1 MKPIQEDD
9 KLILS
14 HLADENERYMG
25 AVVPPVF
32 FTSLHVFP
40 SCDEY
45 LKAETSDSQRYVYG
59 RVSNP
64 TVEILEKKLAA
75 LERGTKALAFASGM
89 AASTAA
95 IFAVCKSGDHII
107 CVRNVY
113 GPVKNLIETVLCPN
127 LGMEAT
133 FVKGD
138 SADEIRDAIRPNTKL
153 IYLES
158 PTSLVF
164 SLCDIEAVCA
174 LAKEHGI
181 HTVIDNTYATPL
193 YQKPLTLG
201 VDIVMH
207 TASKYLGGHSDLIA
221 GALVTK
227 DELLGKELARLRQ
240 TFGSILGPMEG
251 WLVLR
256 GMRTLDVRVER
267 HRANAQKV
275 AEFLESH
282 PKVVKVYYP
291 GLSSFPQKEL
301 FQKQMS
307 GATGLMSFE
316 CVGGSAEMRKV
327 IDSLR
332 LFKIG
337 CSWGGF
343 ESLVLPVMD
352 DASQEHQAFYGCG
365 ANLIRIHVGL
375 EDVDALIDDLKEA
388 LSLIS

>member
-1 MKPIQEDD
+1 MKPIQDDD

-14 HLADENERYMG
+14 HLADDNERYMG

-40 SCDEY
+40 TCEEY
-45 LKAETSDSQRYVYG
+45 QNTEYGKSDRYVYG

-75 LERGTKALAFASGM
+75 LERGTKALAFSSGM

-113 GPVKNLIETVLCPN
+113 GPVKNLIDTVLCPN

-138 SADEIRDAIRPNTKL
+138 DTEEIRRAIRPNTKL

-164 SLCDIEAVCA
+164 SLCDIEAVCR

-181 HTVIDNTYATPL
+181 RTVIDNTYATPL
-193 YQKPLTLG
+193 YQKPLAMG

-207 TASKYLGGHSDLIA
+207 AASKYLGGHSDLIA

-227 DELLGKELARLRQ
+227 DPELGKELARLRQ

-275 AEFLESH
+275 AEFLESN
-282 PKVVKVYYP
+282 PNVTKVYYP
-291 GLSSFPQKEL
+291 GLSSFAQKEL
-301 FQKQMS
+301 FQKQMA

-316 CVGGSAEMRKV
+316 CKGDSLAMRKV
-327 IDSLR
+327 IDSLH

-343 ESLVLPVMD
+343 ESLVLPAMEN
-352 DASQEHQAFYGCG
+352 ASKEDQDFYSCG

-375 EDVDALIDDLKEA
+375 EDADALIEDLKQA
-388 LSLIS
+388 LEQI